1 MNETTVTVVG
11 NMVDDPSVRYLPS
24 GAAVSKFSV
33 ANNPRRFDKDAGLW
47 KDADPLFMNCT
58 AWNTLA
64 ENIGNSLRKGMRVV
78 VTGRLRMSAWQTEAG
93 EKRTGYSLDVEDIGA
108 SLLFAEV
115 SVTRTAR
122 PSPAAGTRTA
132 DRSPA

>member
-11 NMVDDPSVRYLPS
+11 NMVDDPSVRYPPS
-24 GAAVSKFSV
+24 GAPVCKFAVAS
-33 ANNPRRFDKDAGLW
+33 NPRRFDKDTGGW
-47 KDADPLFMNCT
+47 RDADPLFMSCT

-115 SVTRTAR
+115 SVTRA
-122 PSPAAGTRTA
+122 TRRSA
-132 DRSPA
+132 D